1 MKLAAEN
8 AMFYR
13 RNCSRKNCK
22 RLLFARKLFPRFFI
36 LKSFISIR
44 ENLKVVFMT
53 VLLAL

>member
-13 RNCSRKNCK
+13 RNCKQFVICAEVISALFYFKN
-22 RLLFARKLFPRFFI
+22 FI
-36 LKSFISIR
+36 PVR
-44 ENLKVVFMT
+44 ENLKVVFIT